1 MRLLFFFLFRVSQ
14 PAQLT
19 LDAAGQ
25 YRCADGRFASRTEI
39 YAFQSAQ
46 PRVKEP
52 TGPEDLVTLMTGIPP
67 TNPAPAVEESS
78 PQQPTAPAAPE
89 EQLDFSPD
97 MVTAIIATLKAAGIS
112 SPRTPTK
119 TRAPCPKALE
129 PVKFTG
135 KGKPEE
141 NIRWLDT
148 VTRYFASFGPWRE
161 DYIYILASYFVE
173 DATKFG
179 RELVIDFDAWKDSKY
194 HSEYTPHR
202 ARSRSPFNDGN
213 RLDRPNCAKNFTE
226 FKERFEKL
234 FVTVTPKEHAQKQ
247 LRKLTKTG
255 ANASITAFD
264 QSFRLIAG
272 RTGLSDKTLILF
284 YEERIGSR
292 IHELVT
298 LMDNPKD
305 LNDWMRRAEKVG
317 LSLEK
322 SAHFKKNEGLFAP
335 PTQTVRTQAVRV
347 PVPAPAAAS
356 AAGPLSQPHSCVDRT
371 KVVCNKCNQ
380 LGHGWRRCP
389 KNPGTAT
396 DGNTAKIRTVQVNGV
411 SSMADDA
418 LKEQIRVLQREDA
431 KRRKDQGKGKGRT

>member
-1 MRLLFFFLFRVSQ
+1 
-14 PAQLT
+14 
-19 LDAAGQ
+19 
-25 YRCADGRFASRTEI
+25 
-39 YAFQSAQ
+39 
-46 PRVKEP
+46 
-52 TGPEDLVTLMTGIPP
+52 
-67 TNPAPAVEESS
+67 
-78 PQQPTAPAAPE
+78 
-89 EQLDFSPD
+89 
-97 MVTAIIATLKAAGIS
+97 MVAAIIATLKAAGIS
-112 SPRTPTK
+112 SPRAQTEP
-119 TRAPCPKALE
+119 RAPRPKALE

-173 DATKFG
+173 DATEFG
-179 RELVIDFDAWKDSKY
+179 RELVVDFDAWKDSEY

-202 ARSRSPFNDGN
+202 ARSRSLFNDGN
-213 RLDRPNCAKNFTE
+213 RLDRPDCAKNFTE

-247 LRKLTKTG
+247 LRELTKTG
-255 ANASITAFD
+255 ANASITAFN
-264 QSFRLIAG
+264 QLFCLIAG
-272 RTGLSDKTLILF
+272 RTGLGDETLILF
-284 YEERIGSR
+284 YKERIGSR

-298 LMDNPKD
+298 LMDDPKD
-305 LNDWMRRAEKVG
+305 LADWMRRAEKVG

-322 SAHFKKNEGLFAP
+322 SARVKKNEGLFAP
-335 PTQTVRTQAVRV
+335 PTQTVRTQAVHV
-347 PVPAPAAAS
+347 LVQAPAAAP
-356 AAGPLSQPHSCVDRT
+356 AAGPSSQPRGRVDWT

-389 KNPGTAT
+389 KNPGAAT
-396 DGNTAKIRTVQVNGV
+396 DGNAAKVRTVQVDGV
-411 SSMADDA
+411 LGMADDA

>member
-1 MRLLFFFLFRVSQ
+1 
-14 PAQLT
+14 
-19 LDAAGQ
+19 
-25 YRCADGRFASRTEI
+25 
-39 YAFQSAQ
+39 
-46 PRVKEP
+46 
-52 TGPEDLVTLMTGIPP
+52 MTGIPP

-78 PQQPTAPAAPE
+78 PQQPAAPADPLE
-89 EQLDFSPD
+89 FSED
-97 MVTAIIATLKAAGIS
+97 MVAAIVATLKAAGIT
-112 SPRTPTK
+112 SPRTATES
-119 TRAPCPKALE
+119 RAPRPKALE
-129 PVKFTG
+129 PIKFTG

-148 VTRYFASFGPWRE
+148 VTRYFASFGAWRE

-173 DATKFG
+173 EATEFG
-179 RELVIDFDAWKDSKY
+179 RKLVVDFDAWKNSEY
-194 HSEYTPHR
+194 HSEYTSHR

-213 RLDRPNCAKNFTE
+213 RLDRPDCAKNFTE

-247 LRKLTKTG
+247 LRELTKTG
-255 ANASITAFD
+255 ANASITAFN

-272 RTGLSDKTLILF
+272 RTGLGDETLILF

-298 LMDNPKD
+298 LMDDPKN
-305 LNDWMRRAEKVG
+305 LADWMHRAEKIG

-322 SAHFKKNEGLFAP
+322 SARVKKNEGLFAP

-347 PVPAPAAAS
+347 PVQAPAAAP
-356 AAGPLSQPHSCVDRT
+356 AAGPSSQPRGRIDWT

-389 KNPGTAT
+389 KNSGTAT
-396 DGNTAKIRTVQVNGV
+396 DGNTAKVRTVQDDGV

>member
-1 MRLLFFFLFRVSQ
+1 VSQ
-14 PAQLT
+14 SAQLT

-25 YRCADGRFASRTEI
+25 YQRADGRFASRTEI
-39 YAFQSAQ
+39 SAFQASQ
-46 PRVKEP
+46 PYVKEP
-52 TGPEDLVTLMTGIPP
+52 TGPKDLVTFMTGIPP
-67 TNPAPAVEESS
+67 TNPAPAVDESS
-78 PQQPTAPAAPE
+78 PQQPTVPAAQENP
-89 EQLDFSPD
+89 LGFSKD
-97 MVTAIIATLKAAGIS
+97 MVAAIIATLKAAGIA
-112 SPRTPTK
+112 SPRTPAEP
-119 TRAPCPKALE
+119 RAPHPKALE

-148 VTRYFASFGPWRE
+148 VTRCFALFGPWRE
-161 DYIYILASYFVE
+161 DYIYILALYFVE
-173 DATKFG
+173 DATEFG

-194 HSEYTPHR
+194 HSEYTPHC

-226 FKERFEKL
+226 FKERFKKL

-255 ANASITAFD
+255 ANASITAFN

-298 LMDNPKD
+298 LMYDPKD

-322 SAHFKKNEGLFAP
+322 SARVKKNKGLFVP
-335 PTQTVRTQAVRV
+335 PTQTIRTQAVRV
-347 PVPAPAAAS
+347 PVQAPAAAS
-356 AAGPLSQPHSCVDRT
+356 AAGPSSQPRGRVDWT

-389 KNPGTAT
+389 KNPGAAT
-396 DGNTAKIRTVQVNGV
+396 DGNTAKVRMVQDDGV

-418 LKEQIRVLQREDA
+418 LKEQIWVL
-431 KRRKDQGKGKGRT
+431 

>member
-1 MRLLFFFLFRVSQ
+1 
-14 PAQLT
+14 
-19 LDAAGQ
+19 
-25 YRCADGRFASRTEI
+25 
-39 YAFQSAQ
+39 
-46 PRVKEP
+46 
-52 TGPEDLVTLMTGIPP
+52 MTGIPP

-78 PQQPTAPAAPE
+78 PQQPTAPATRE
-89 EQLDFSPD
+89 ELDFSPD
-97 MVTAIIATLKAAGIS
+97 MVAAIIATLKAAGIS
-112 SPRTPTK
+112 SPRTPADTH
-119 TRAPCPKALE
+119 APRPKALE

-141 NIRWLDT
+141 NIRWFNT
-148 VTRYFASFGPWRE
+148 VTQYFALFGPWRE

-173 DATKFG
+173 DATEFG
-179 RELVIDFDAWKDSKY
+179 RELVVDFDAWKDSEY
-194 HSEYTPHR
+194 HSGYTPHR

-213 RLDRPNCAKNFTE
+213 RLDHPDCAKNFTE
-226 FKERFEKL
+226 FKERFKKL
-234 FVTVTPKEHAQKQ
+234 FVTMTPKEHAQKQ
-247 LRKLTKTG
+247 LRELTKTG
-255 ANASITAFD
+255 ANASITAFN

-272 RTGLSDKTLILF
+272 RTGLGNETLILF
-284 YEERIGSR
+284 YKERIGSR

-298 LMDNPKD
+298 LMDDPKD

-322 SAHFKKNEGLFAP
+322 SARVKKNKGLFAP

-347 PVPAPAAAS
+347 PVQAPAEAPAAGS
-356 AAGPLSQPHSCVDRT
+356 LSQPRGRVDWT

-389 KNPGTAT
+389 KNQGAAT
-396 DGNTAKIRTVQVNGV
+396 NGNMAKVRTVQVNGV
-411 SSMADDA
+411 LSLADDA

>member
-1 MRLLFFFLFRVSQ
+1 VSQ

-19 LDAAGQ
+19 LDAASR
-25 YRCADGRFASRTEI
+25 YRRADGQFASRTEI
-39 YAFQSAQ
+39 RAFQGSQ
-46 PRVKEP
+46 PYVEEP
-52 TGPEDLVTLMTGIPP
+52 TGPKDLVALMTGIPQ

-78 PQQPTAPAAPE
+78 PQQPAAAAAPE
-89 EQLDFSPD
+89 NPLKFSKD
-97 MVTAIIATLKAAGIS
+97 MVTAIVATLRAAGIA
-112 SPRTPTK
+112 SPRTPAKPRTP
-119 TRAPCPKALE
+119 RPKALE

-141 NIRWLDT
+141 NISWLDT

-161 DYIYILASYFVE
+161 DYIYILTSYFVK
-173 DATKFG
+173 DATEFG
-179 RELVIDFDAWKDSKY
+179 CEPVIDFDAWKDSEY
-194 HSEYTPHR
+194 HSEYMLHR

-213 RLDRPNCAKNFTE
+213 YLNRPDCTKNFTE

-255 ANASITAFD
+255 ANASITAFN

-272 RTGLSDKTLILF
+272 RTGLGNETLILF

-292 IHELVT
+292 IHKLVT
-298 LMDNPKD
+298 LMNEPKD
-305 LNDWMRRAEKVG
+305 FNNWMRRAEKVG

-322 SAHFKKNEGLFAP
+322 SARVKKNEGLFAP

-347 PVPAPAAAS
+347 PAQAPAAS
-356 AAGPLSQPHSCVDRT
+356 PAAGPSSQPHGRVDWT

-389 KNPGTAT
+389 KNPGAAT
-396 DGNTAKIRTVQVNGV
+396 DGNTAKVRMVQVNGV
-411 SSMADDA
+411 LSMADDV

-431 KRRKDQGKGKGRT
+431 KRRKDQGKGKGCT